1 MVYIYLVF
9 LFYFC
14 NLRSWKVNIYHYYST
29 QLMPYIYY
37 SVLHISLL
45 CRRLASAIKR
55 GQSYFHLLQKEEQ
68 EEHEAAERQRMR
80 REEQL
85 RTEPR
90 PPSFSSDSD
99 SDSGGWGN
107 ISSHQLKSQEIYG
120 HIHSKAARRRNL
132 PCSSSIR
139 KSLNTGRRTLTVYK
153 MRNIYII
160 FSSGCGWFHTVC
172 VFIVSPISSC
182 CGLL

>member
-1 MVYIYLVF
+1 MCRLDIWGLYSFCF

-14 NLRSWKVNIYHYYST
+14 HLRSWKVNIYHYYST
-29 QLMPYIYY
+29 QLMPYIYD

-68 EEHEAAERQRMR
+68 EEHKEAERRRMR

-90 PPSFSSDSD
+90 PPSVSSDSD

-107 ISSHQLKSQEIYG
+107 ISSHQRKSQDSRDLWS
-120 HIHSKAARRRNL
+120 HTQQSSKAEKFAL
-132 PCSSSIR
+132 FE
-139 KSLNTGRRTLTVYK
+139 L
-153 MRNIYII
+153 
-160 FSSGCGWFHTVC
+160 
-172 VFIVSPISSC
+172 
-182 CGLL
+182 